1 MPLYGTQAPPM
12 PGQATLGY
20 GPNGQVYNDHNPVVN
35 TSSGIRPQSVVNNRY
50 LSPGGIAMTP
60 QQYASQ
66 GQQAGAQQQQVPVYR
81 RPAGVT
87 PSAFMAQQQQQSQ
100 QSSNPLINAI
110 QGMFGGGQQGS
121 NIQTSI
127 NPSNIYSPQQT
138 QEAANQARAGQAVP
152 LPWLQGRFAG
162 NGMSVN
168 SPGVVTQSLPAY
180 AQGLTGGM
188 TAQAQIP
195 FQDTRADA
203 QHYLAGQQGR
213 ENEAQGWARM
223 LSSADSTN
231 RNFQMNTLQSILSL
245 LGSLGGM

>member
-1 MPLYGTQAPPM
+1 MAGYSQFDPRGIQLAPQYSGQFASTGTIYNPAGAAGAPSPVR
-12 PGQATLGY
+12 QQTQ
-20 GPNGQVYNDHNPVVN
+20 QV
-35 TSSGIRPQSVVNNRY
+35 
-50 LSPGGIAMTP
+50 
-60 QQYASQ
+60 QQ
-66 GQQAGAQQQQVPVYR
+66 GGAQQQHIPVWR
-81 RPAGVT
+81 RPAGT
-87 PSAFMAQQQQQSQ
+87 SPSDFMAQQQQQAQ

-110 QGMFGGGQQGS
+110 NGMFGGNTTGTTQGNS

-138 QEAANQARAGQAVP
+138 QEAANQARAGQSVP

-231 RNFQMNTLQSILSL
+231 RNFQMNTLQSILSM
-245 LGSLGGM
+245 LGSLGGV

>member
-1 MPLYGTQAPPM
+1 M
-12 PGQATLGY
+12 PGQAILGY
-20 GPNGQVYNDHNPVVN
+20 GPNGQVYNEHNPVVN
-35 TSSGIRPQSVVNNRY
+35 TTSGVRPQSAVNNRY
-50 LSPGGIAMTP
+50 LSPSGHAMTP
-60 QQYASQ
+60 QQYGAQ
-66 GQQAGAQQQQVPVYR
+66 GQQQY
-81 RPAGVT
+81 
-87 PSAFMAQQQQQSQ
+87 MAPNPFTRQGGSYGQPQQQST
-100 QSSNPLINAI
+100 NPLINAI
-110 QGMFGGGQQGS
+110 NGMFGTQQTGQTQGGYQQSGA
-121 NIQTSI
+121 NVQTSI

-138 QEAANQARAGQAVP
+138 QEAANQARAGQSVP

-213 ENEAQGWARM
+213 ENEAQGWSRM

-231 RNFQMNTLQSILSL
+231 RNFQLNTLQSILSM
-245 LGSLGGM
+245 LGSLGGV

>member
-1 MPLYGTQAPPM
+1 MGLYGTQAPPM

-35 TSSGIRPQSVVNNRY
+35 TTSGVRPQSVTNNRY
-50 LSPGGIAMTP
+50 LSPAGIAMTP
-60 QQYASQ
+60 QQYGAQ
-66 GQQAGAQQQQVPVYR
+66 GQQQY
-81 RPAGVT
+81 
-87 PSAFMAQQQQQSQ
+87 MAPNPFTHLGGSYGQPQQQST
-100 QSSNPLINAI
+100 NPLINAI
-110 QGMFGGGQQGS
+110 NGMFGGTTQTGQTGQQQQGS

-127 NPSNIYSPQQT
+127 NPQPIYSAQQT

-203 QHYLAGQQGR
+203 QHILAGQQGR

-231 RNFQMNTLQSILSL
+231 RNFQMNTLQSILSM